1 MTLSESSN
9 CQRTLTGCRVCMF
22 FFLLDFVLMFYTAY
36 MGELTQ
42 GRERLLKNKN
52 WTLGSGLRF
61 EHVCSRSA

>member
-1 MTLSESSN
+1 
-9 CQRTLTGCRVCMF
+9 MF

-36 MGELTQ
+36 LGELTQ